1 MIHPDDADFDADT
14 WLRAFW
20 DGAEVAEP
28 TPPYGRDGRPNNPV
42 VDETFAMA
50 SLVMDYCE
58 RLEQRNRLFAE
69 QILASGTSVG
79 SHTRE
84 AQGAE
89 SLADFVHKIKIGYKE
104 LEETDYRLS
113 LCHSKAHYPHDPD
126 LVIQV
131 KRLFPLFS
139 SILNTSKQRLRD
151 RRKGS

>member
-1 MIHPDDADFDADT
+1 MDAEDDGFDADA
-14 WLRAFW
+14 WLRSFW
-20 DGAEVAEP
+20 GVYEVADP
-28 TPPYGRDGRPNNPV
+28 AAPYGREGRPRNPV

-50 SLVMDYCE
+50 SMVMDYCE
-58 RLEQRNRLFAE
+58 RLEQRNRLFAD

-113 LCHSKAHYPHDPD
+113 LCHSKPHYPHDLD
-126 LVIQV
+126 LAARV

-139 SILNTSKQRLRD
+139 SILSTSKQRLRD
-151 RRKGS
+151 RRK